1 MHLLFTLLILLSD
14 IQQEMY
20 SSYCTYETLDS
31 IYTDCRQTALKDYP
45 DDVDAGAEYLMAD
58 WAYGVSLL
66 ELSSHCITNA
76 LDAHV
81 SDKVLR
87 ADCLSLASAVAR
99 LKGDLSSAI
108 SYAEECLLL
117 DRESGKDEY
126 VSSSL
131 NNIAGLYMTY
141 GEADVA
147 RKYID
152 EAIGIEKDLGRS
164 AYLAIRYG
172 VASEI
177 YLNLGEKEKALE
189 FADEALR
196 LDSLDGRWGKV
207 AVRRSQKGGVLMEM
221 GNDAAARRELELAV
235 PVFRKENNLNS
246 LAISLAQLGE
256 IAFRSGDHSSALEA
270 FDECVDVCVM
280 TENIYIES
288 RVRRDLWQLYRE
300 KDSQEALIHLERHV
314 DLQSEL
320 NNDKTSELMRSF
332 DVKYETLKKEQT
344 IALQKSR
351 LFYIGLAL
359 VLFVLLAVAG
369 MVLAFM
375 KNKVARAM
383 EERNAV
389 LVKANLDKDRLLA
402 IAKSN
407 IPKEV
412 SSEIISITST
422 TDNMPE
428 VILTKREM
436 QIAELA
442 VTGMINKEIADKLGI
457 SQRTVETHKNNLYKK
472 LGINNTVEL
481 LQYINKVFA
490 EE

>member
-1 MHLLFTLLILLSD
+1 M
-14 IQQEMY
+14 
-20 SSYCTYETLDS
+20 
-31 IYTDCRQTALKDYP
+31 
-45 DDVDAGAEYLMAD
+45 
-58 WAYGVSLL
+58 
-66 ELSSHCITNA
+66 
-76 LDAHV
+76 
-81 SDKVLR
+81 
-87 ADCLSLASAVAR
+87 
-99 LKGDLSSAI
+99 
-108 SYAEECLLL
+108 
-117 DRESGKDEY
+117 
-126 VSSSL
+126 
-131 NNIAGLYMTY
+131 
-141 GEADVA
+141 
-147 RKYID
+147 
-152 EAIGIEKDLGRS
+152 GRS

-383 EERNAV
+383 EERNADSR
-389 LVKANLDKDRLLA
+389 ACRDGND
-402 IAKSN
+402 
-407 IPKEV
+407 
-412 SSEIISITST
+412 
-422 TDNMPE
+422 
-428 VILTKREM
+428 
-436 QIAELA
+436 
-442 VTGMINKEIADKLGI
+442 
-457 SQRTVETHKNNLYKK
+457 
-472 LGINNTVEL
+472 
-481 LQYINKVFA
+481 
-490 EE
+490 